1 MAITE
6 LTIHDLT
13 TQQMVSVTKF
23 VTTVNMSW
31 TMDAVSQMT
40 VEISD
45 PNLAMFKSNYFMVR
59 RMIVLGLDSF
69 EIATVEVSQ
78 GEGSAA
84 KIRLE
89 CRRIQSQAMKR
100 DKTPEAYSGVTA
112 TDYAQIVANR
122 FGLGFVGEPTTTKRS
137 ITKSSGP
144 TSSESVWTV
153 LTRLASAAQFQVFES
168 DNTLYFASMEWLL
181 GKWGNVVLT
190 WPRDSTSAFY
200 VLEIPTCRRSDD
212 DPLQGEVRV
221 LLRRSATT
229 MALRPGM
236 TVTLA
241 GMGEFDQQY
250 LISEVAYAVGVPDP
264 IGIACRT
271 PVKKVLKK

>member
-84 KIRLE
+84 KIR
-89 CRRIQSQAMKR
+89 
-100 DKTPEAYSGVTA
+100 
-112 TDYAQIVANR
+112 
-122 FGLGFVGEPTTTKRS
+122 
-137 ITKSSGP
+137 
-144 TSSESVWTV
+144 
-153 LTRLASAAQFQVFES
+153 
-168 DNTLYFASMEWLL
+168 
-181 GKWGNVVLT
+181 
-190 WPRDSTSAFY
+190 
-200 VLEIPTCRRSDD
+200 
-212 DPLQGEVRV
+212 
-221 LLRRSATT
+221 
-229 MALRPGM
+229 
-236 TVTLA
+236 
-241 GMGEFDQQY
+241 
-250 LISEVAYAVGVPDP
+250 
-264 IGIACRT
+264 
-271 PVKKVLKK
+271 